1 MATLQLLFYLNNKG
15 SNSVKSAT
23 LFLFPKNL
31 LYIRYIYMK
40 YELNVPTSLNEITLG
55 QYQQYLKL
63 PEGLTENQVALKMVG
78 IFCNVPDTVVRNI
91 KAADIQT
98 IVATLTKMF
107 DETPALTREFK
118 LDGKRYGFIPNL
130 DNMSFGEY
138 IDIDTYLG
146 DWDNIEKAM
155 AVLYRPVQ
163 GKYDK
168 LYNIEPYEAKDALEY
183 KHMPLG
189 VVLGSIVFF
198 YNLGSELCQVMMGYL
213 HNQEGLQQ
221 KATLEQ
227 SGDGINQYT
236 DSLMEILQ
244 DLKISLN

>member
-1 MATLQLLFYLNNKG
+1 
-15 SNSVKSAT
+15 
-23 LFLFPKNL
+23 
-31 LYIRYIYMK
+31 MK

-63 PEGLTENQVALKMVG
+63 PENLTENQVALKMVT
-78 IFCNVPDTVVRNI
+78 IFCNVPDKVVRNI

-198 YNLGSELCQVMMGYL
+198 YNLGSELCQVMMDYSL
-213 HNQEGLQQ
+213 KEGMTYQQ
-221 KATLEQ
+221 KQTLEQ
-227 SGDGINQYT
+227 SGVGINQYGDWLT
-236 DSLMEILQ
+236 EILS

>member
-1 MATLQLLFYLNNKG
+1 
-15 SNSVKSAT
+15 
-23 LFLFPKNL
+23 
-31 LYIRYIYMK
+31 MK

-63 PEGLTENQVALKMVG
+63 PENLTDNQVALKMVG
-78 IFCNVPDTVVRNI
+78 IFCQVPDKVVRNI

-98 IVATLTKMF
+98 IVETLTKMF
-107 DETPALTREFK
+107 NETPALTREFK
-118 LDGKRYGFIPNL
+118 LDGKRFGFIPNL

-168 LYNIEPYEAKDALEY
+168 LYNIEPYEAKDALHY

-198 YNLGSELCQVMMGYL
+198 YNLGSELCQVMMDYSL
-213 HNQEGLQQ
+213 KEGMTYQQ
-221 KATLEQ
+221 KQTLEQ
-227 SGDGINQYT
+227 GGGGINHYG
-236 DSLMEILQ
+236 DWLMEILN